1 MSFGSR
7 RSPGQPPAGGPLA
20 PRSPAGAPPPAQPV
34 APAPAAPAAAPS
46 PPAVAAPTPT
56 APPAAVPAGAAPQSR
71 LVRPYTLTGGRVRSE
86 SNDFPIETLVV
97 TTMQGQRQQTALAHE
112 RRRIAELCREPIS
125 IAEVAAR
132 IGVPLGV
139 ARVLVG
145 DMATDGFVDVHRP
158 HNTDRPDLKLLERVL
173 GGIRAL

>member
-1 MSFGSR
+1 MSFGHR
-7 RSPGQPPAGGPLA
+7 RSPGPQPAAVAPLA
-20 PRSPAGAPPPAQPV
+20 PRSPVGSPPVPPAL
-34 APAPAAPAAAPS
+34 PAES
-46 PPAVAAPTPT
+46 PPAPVVAAPTP
-56 APPAAVPAGAAPQSR
+56 PPAAAPVPAPLPAPGGQSR

-97 TTMQGQRQQTALAHE
+97 TTVPGQRQLTNLAHE
-112 RRRIAELCREPIS
+112 RRRIAELCQEPIS

-158 HNTDRPDLKLLERVL
+158 HTTDRPDLKLLERVL